1 MTPTRTLAP
10 GVVVSPISLGGALL
24 GVDAAEGAALLDA
37 AVESGIALV
46 DTSAAYGESE
56 AVIGVFPHSN
66 LLVAT
71 KFGNPCELNGHVHDY
86 SAEHCAASAFRSLA
100 PRRQADRRAP
110 AALAAEVPSRSRC
123 RRCAHGSRRS
133 RRRARSAAGVPRS
146 TRSAAGKLRSRR
158 VRT

>member
-24 GVDAAEGAALLDA
+24 GVDAAEGAALLEA

-56 AVIGVFPHSN
+56 AVIGASPHPN

-71 KFGNPCELNGHVHDY
+71 KFGNPSELNNHVHDY
-86 SAEHCAASAFRSLA
+86 SAEHCAASAFRLSLIHISE
-100 PRRQADRRAP
+100 P
-110 AALAAEVPSRSRC
+110 
-123 RRCAHGSRRS
+123 
-133 RRRARSAAGVPRS
+133 
-146 TRSAAGKLRSRR
+146 TRPY
-158 VRT
+158 